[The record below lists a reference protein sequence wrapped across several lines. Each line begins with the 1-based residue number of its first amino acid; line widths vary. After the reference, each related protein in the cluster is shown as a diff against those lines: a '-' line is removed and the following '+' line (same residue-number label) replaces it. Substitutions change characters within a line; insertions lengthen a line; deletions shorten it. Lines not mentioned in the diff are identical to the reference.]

1 MVISNSLESPLRS
14 GTRANP
20 YVSRILNRK
29 LLSKPGSSKTTY
41 SITLDLSEP
50 GFSFSPGDAIG
61 IFPENSEEDIN
72 AILDLLK
79 IPPSYKITYHKDLVD
94 YEVKSLLRSKVNI
107 DKITPKLCKYLEI
120 FSAHDLIDAL
130 AQADKAIEP
139 QTLFDYLLPLVP
151 RLYST
156 ASSLDYQPQSVDLL
170 VAAFEYEV
178 GGRIK
183 KGVGSSF
190 LCDLATVLETPIK
203 LYHQPNPN
211 FSLPDADVDII
222 MIGPGT
228 GVAPYRAFLQERVLK
243 NTEGKNWLF
252 FGERNQSYDFYFE
265 DFFNSLV
272 DQGLLKLSTA
282 FSRDQQKK
290 HYVQHEILKH
300 SHEIYSWIKRGAH
313 IYICG
318 DAKHMAKDVTEALVT
333 ILSVEGN
340 TSEKEALTS
349 LREMRKSKQ
358 LMQDVY

>member
-1 MVISNSLESPLRS
+1 M
-14 GTRANP
+14 
-20 YVSRILNRK
+20 
-29 LLSKPGSSKTTY
+29 
-41 SITLDLSEP
+41 
-50 GFSFSPGDAIG
+50 
-61 IFPENSEEDIN
+61 
-72 AILDLLK
+72 
-79 IPPSYKITYHKDLVD
+79 
-94 YEVKSLLRSKVNI
+94 
-107 DKITPKLCKYLEI
+107 
-120 FSAHDLIDAL
+120 
-130 AQADKAIEP
+130 
-139 QTLFDYLLPLVP
+139 
-151 RLYST
+151 
-156 ASSLDYQPQSVDLL
+156 DLL